1 MSFCCPQPPRHGHPW
16 PRRARGFTLIELALV
31 LMVLGLLSAYGL
43 PKMLNTAPL
52 GLHGQADL
60 LAADLQR
67 VQWMATT
74 GNASLCVALA
84 PGRYSV
90 HTHASSCNVGTPI
103 TDPITRSPFVVSL
116 PGRTSVTDTVS
127 SVPLVF
133 NSWGQPSRAGAFVW
147 ASLDT
152 GSTVSVQVKP
162 VTGWVSLS
170 STP

>member
-1 MSFCCPQPPRHGHPW
+1 
-16 PRRARGFTLIELALV
+16 LVELALV
-31 LMVLGLLSAYGL
+31 LMVLGLLSAYGV

-52 GLHGQADL
+52 GLNGQADL
-60 LAADLQR
+60 MAADLRR

-84 PGRYSV
+84 PGQYSV
-90 HTHASSCNVGTPI
+90 HTYVSSCNVGTPL
-103 TDPITRSPFVVSL
+103 TDPSTRSPFVVSL
-116 PGRTSVTDTVS
+116 PGRTTLTDTVS
-127 SVPLVF
+127 SAPLVF

-152 GSTVSVQVKP
+152 ASTVTVQVKP